1 MSDISPTPRP
11 AAKKLGSLPS
21 QRCTEE
27 YELLVRRCADLEH
40 RTVTGFVRHA
50 VTSYMLEHY
59 PGMVQVEDGEVTNF
73 GALQC
78 DARLEL
84 KR

>member
-1 MSDISPTPRP
+1 MSDSTSPRP
-11 AAKKLGSLPS
+11 AKKLGSLPS

-40 RTVTGFVRHA
+40 RTTTGFIRHA
-50 VTSYMLEHY
+50 LTSYMLEHH

-73 GALQC
+73 GALQS
-78 DARLEL
+78 DARAEL